1 MTCISCTIGNMAE
14 KRRKLRPGLMLA
26 MEFLVIILTGT
37 LLLALPVSHKEG
49 VDLSLIDAFFV
60 STSAVCVTG
69 LTPVDISQTLSLF
82 GSTVLM
88 MLVQLGG
95 VGYAIVAVF
104 LIMMTSGKMH
114 MMTSNL
120 IKDSFGADNR
130 TSIRSLIA
138 VVFGCT
144 AFFELAGAALL
155 MIPFSEGHTIPEAL
169 YLALFH
175 SVSAF
180 NNAGFD
186 LFSTSLMGWND
197 NPIVVLTIAFLI
209 IFGGLGFMIYADIL
223 SNIRKKM
230 LTVHT
235 KIVLLTTAV
244 LVIAGMLLFHMTI
257 DDISWLNAFFQS
269 VTTRTAGY
277 FSIDQS
283 SLPASAYLLTI
294 VLMFIGASPGST
306 GGGVKTTS
314 IFTAFM
320 TSFSSILGR
329 KPVVFRREIESES
342 IMKAFFMIT
351 LAMLFIM
358 LTTLMLT
365 MAEPDIP
372 FDAILYETI
381 SAFATVG
388 LTMGITPQLS
398 SISKI
403 ILIIAMF
410 VGRVG
415 LITILASFARSSSGN
430 VNYLGEKIVIG

>member
-1 MTCISCTIGNMAE
+1 
-14 KRRKLRPGLMLA
+14 
-26 MEFLVIILTGT
+26 
-37 LLLALPVSHKEG
+37 
-49 VDLSLIDAFFV
+49 
-60 STSAVCVTG
+60 
-69 LTPVDISQTLSLF
+69 
-82 GSTVLM
+82 
-88 MLVQLGG
+88 
-95 VGYAIVAVF
+95 
-104 LIMMTSGKMH
+104 
-114 MMTSNL
+114 
-120 IKDSFGADNR
+120 
-130 TSIRSLIA
+130 
-138 VVFGCT
+138 
-144 AFFELAGAALL
+144 
-155 MIPFSEGHTIPEAL
+155 
-169 YLALFH
+169 
-175 SVSAF
+175 
-180 NNAGFD
+180 
-186 LFSTSLMGWND
+186 
-197 NPIVVLTIAFLI
+197 
-209 IFGGLGFMIYADIL
+209 
-223 SNIRKKM
+223 
-230 LTVHT
+230 
-235 KIVLLTTAV
+235 
-244 LVIAGMLLFHMTI
+244 
-257 DDISWLNAFFQS
+257 
-269 VTTRTAGY
+269 
-277 FSIDQS
+277 
-283 SLPASAYLLTI
+283 
-294 VLMFIGASPGST
+294 MFIGASPGST